1 MSTFS
6 SLNTIRSGLFGS
18 QRALET
24 VGKNISNANVKGYHR
39 QEVLFAAAEPNHV
52 INGIGRG
59 INSAQVV
66 RYRDE
71 FLDRQFRA
79 RNGWSGYY
87 ATQANSL
94 GQIEE
99 LLGDLSNTGLKAS
112 LESFWN
118 SWKTLALHPSDLSMK
133 QGVVDAAKA
142 LVQEAKI
149 TFTGL
154 QDLRTGL
161 DEQLRQRVELVNQ
174 AAAQIAS
181 LNKAIQVAQAGG
193 IDAHELADQRDLL
206 IDSLAQ
212 LAGASAVTQPDGT
225 VTVYVGSASGNTS
238 GSFILVEGARA
249 MTMTA
254 TQAMEADLD
263 PSAVTSTTQ
272 LVTKLNYNGTQTPW
286 NVPSGEI
293 GALLE
298 ARDEIAPAFMQRLDE
313 FLRGIATQVNDL
325 YRGGTPPDP
334 NIPDDIFTID
344 PSNTWMAIDV
354 NQVLV
359 NDPSLIYA
367 AGGAAPVRPA
377 GTPWPV
383 SDNGDRAR
391 AIGALADSAFLTM
404 GTQQL
409 TGRDFLRSLTT
420 EIGFAVKDATAR
432 AEAAA
437 LQVDQTEQ
445 QRASVSGVSI
455 DEEMTKMIQY
465 QQSYNAAARVMTAVD
480 EMLDILINRVG
491 LVGR

>member
-1 MSTFS
+1 MSSFS
-6 SLNTIRSGLFGS
+6 SLNIIRTGLFGS

-24 VGKNISNANVKGYHR
+24 VGKNISNANVKGYSR
-39 QEVLFAAAEPNHV
+39 QEVLFAADQPSHV

-59 INSAQVV
+59 LNSAQVV

-94 GQIEE
+94 SQIED
-99 LLGDLSNTGLKAS
+99 LMGDLSDTGLKAS
-112 LESFWN
+112 LESFFN
-118 SWKTLALHPSDLSMK
+118 SWKTLALNPSDLSMK

-149 TFTGL
+149 TFSGL
-154 QDLRTGL
+154 QDLRTSL
-161 DEQLRQRVELVNQ
+161 DEQVRQKVDLVNQ

-181 LNKAIQVAQAGG
+181 LNKAIQVTQAAGES
-193 IDAHELADQRDLL
+193 AYELADQRDLL

-212 LAGASAVTQPDGT
+212 LTGASAVTQPDGT
-225 VTVYVGSASGNTS
+225 ATVYINSASGTTS
-238 GSFILVEGARA
+238 GTFILVQGASA
-249 MTMTA
+249 MTLTA

-263 PSAVTSTTQ
+263 PSATVTSTTQ
-272 LVTKLNYNGTQTPW
+272 LVTNLTYNGTATAV
-286 NVPSGEI
+286 NVSSGEL

-298 ARDEIAPAFMQRLDE
+298 ARDQIAPDFMQRLDD
-313 FLRGIATQVNDL
+313 FLRGIATQVNSL
-325 YRGGTPPDP
+325 HGNPPDP
-334 NIPDDIFTID
+334 NLQNIFTID
-344 PSNTWMAIDV
+344 PSNAWMAIDV
-354 NQVLV
+354 NQALV
-359 NDPSLIYA
+359 ADPSRIYA
-367 AGGAAPVRPA
+367 AGGAAPALPP
-377 GTPWPV
+377 GMPWPTT
-383 SDNGDRAR
+383 DNGDRAR
-391 AIGALADSAFLTM
+391 QIGALADSAFLTM
-404 GTQQL
+404 GAQNL
-409 TGRDFLRSLTT
+409 TGRDFLRSLTA
-420 EIGFAVKDATAR
+420 EIGFAVKDASAR

-445 QRASVSGVSI
+445 QRAAVSGVSI

>member
-6 SLNTIRSGLFGS
+6 SLNTIRTGLFGS

-39 QEVLFAAAEPNHV
+39 QEVLFAAAEPSHV

-79 RNGWSGYY
+79 RSGWSGYY
-87 ATQANSL
+87 STQANALSE
-94 GQIEE
+94 IEN
-99 LLGDLSNTGLKAS
+99 LMGDLNDTGLKAS

-133 QGVVDAAKA
+133 QGVVESAKT
-142 LVQEAKI
+142 LIQEAKI
-149 TFTGL
+149 TFSGL
-154 QDLRTGL
+154 QDLRTSL
-161 DEQLRQRVELVNQ
+161 DGQLQQKVELVNQ
-174 AAAQIAS
+174 AAAEIAS
-181 LNKAIQVAQAGG
+181 LNQSIQVAQAAGQE
-193 IDAHELADQRDLL
+193 AHELTDRRDQLV
-206 IDSLAQ
+206 DSLAQ
-212 LAGASAVTQPDGT
+212 LAGASAITQPDGT
-225 VTVYVGSASGNTS
+225 TTVFINSMSGSSSGAFVLVQGNT
-238 GSFILVEGARA
+238 A

-263 PSAVTSTTQ
+263 PSGITSTTQ
-272 LVTKLNYNGTQTPW
+272 LVTNLTYNGTPTPW

-298 ARDEIAPAFMQRLDE
+298 ARDQIAPDFMQRLDD
-313 FLRGIATQVNDL
+313 FVRGIANQVNSL
-325 YRGGTPPDP
+325 HGTSVDP
-334 NIPDDIFTID
+334 SIPNIFTID
-344 PSNTWMAIDV
+344 PAGTWMAIDV
-354 NQVLV
+354 NAAVV
-359 NDPSLIYA
+359 ADPSLIYS
-367 AGGAAPVRPA
+367 A
-377 GTPWPV
+377 GTLPTGGPPWPV
-383 SDNGDRAR
+383 TDNGDRAR
-391 AIGALADSAFLTM
+391 QIGALADSAFLTM
-404 GTQQL
+404 GGQSL
-409 TGRDFLRSLTT
+409 TGRDFLRGLST

-432 AEAAA
+432 AEAAS

-491 LVGR
+491 TVGR